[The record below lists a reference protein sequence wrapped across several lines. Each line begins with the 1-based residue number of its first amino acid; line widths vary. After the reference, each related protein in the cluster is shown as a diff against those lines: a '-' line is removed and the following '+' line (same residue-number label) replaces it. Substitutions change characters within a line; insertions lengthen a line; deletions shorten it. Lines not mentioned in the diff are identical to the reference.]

1 MHHHPE
7 SGQDGVAQGCSEV
20 GSKSP
25 APSLQQGEETSFPQH
40 GRDSSPAR
48 SAWSARWAS
57 WSRWSRTP
65 GAGMF
70 LLGAALAF
78 GVIAASGEVSG
89 AVRSMRQANVIRVK
103 GVGMAPVSADQA
115 WWTGTVTARAHSLP
129 EAFTK
134 LDASTTALRDFVR
147 GEGILMSDIEVDSV
161 RTSVENRRDAEGHMT
176 NEIEVYTL
184 RRSVTIWST
193 DVRRV
198 ERIAMRSTDLIRDGH
213 EVSSASPRYLVS
225 TIEAL
230 KLQLIEQGTA
240 NARERAQ
247 LLVDGSGGRLG
258 RLISASQGAF
268 DVVCAGSAEYDGMG
282 SYDTSCINKE
292 ARVVVTLE
300 YAVE

>member
-1 MHHHPE
+1 MDHHPH
-7 SGQDGVAQGCSEV
+7 SGSDGGSDGSSEGGAQDAHRSDEAWSSSRDGRI
-20 GSKSP
+20 GSP
-25 APSLQQGEETSFPQH
+25 RPH
-40 GRDSSPAR
+40 

-103 GVGMAPVSADQA
+103 GVGMAPVTADQA
-115 WWTGTVTARAHSLP
+115 WWTGTVTARAGSLP
-129 EAFTK
+129 EAFQK
-134 LDASTTALRDFVR
+134 LDASTLALRGFVL
-147 GEGILMSDIEVDSV
+147 GEGITSSDIEVDSV
-161 RTSVENRRDAEGHMT
+161 RTSIENRRDAEGNLT

-184 RRSVTIWST
+184 RRSVTIWSK

-198 ERIAMRSTDLIRDGH
+198 ERIAMRSTDLIREGH
-213 EVSSASPRYLVS
+213 EVGSALPRYLVS
-225 TIEAL
+225 TIESL

-268 DVVCAGSAEYDGMG
+268 DIVCAGSAEYDGMG